1 MPNENCVREHK
12 IKSFAFYV
20 GACAFAVL
28 VLVMLI
34 TLKKRLVLPG
44 EILIEIACI
53 NKSPATHK
61 PLVILHT
68 HKEK

>member
-34 TLKKRLVLPG
+34 TLK
-44 EILIEIACI
+44 
-53 NKSPATHK
+53 
-61 PLVILHT
+61 
-68 HKEK
+68 